1 MPINIF
7 MIDQTLIDNNS
18 KSITNAFSSAT
29 TIVDG
34 LMSVKN
40 VHTDE
45 CCKKLEN
52 FIFNLPEDQW
62 LPESTPKKDINRYSN
77 RYRINWKSDSIIEEL
92 SMSYNAITPLI
103 NKVFTRTKEKVFIGL
118 NIWKDTE
125 GFQAV
130 LHRDNGIIAVAM
142 QIYQGK
148 NVPKDCGTRF
158 EIENEMLHV
167 PYEHNS
173 GYVLE
178 QVDDIQQRIVHGTSR
193 PTPKDCTRL
202 SVYAIWSYPEFKD

>member
-34 LMSVKN
+34 LMSIKN

-62 LPESTPKKDINRYSN
+62 SLESTPKEDINKSRN

-92 SMSYNAITPLI
+92 SMSYDAITPLI

-125 GFQAV
+125 GFQTG
-130 LHRDNGIIAVAM
+130 LHRDNDIIAVAM

-158 EIENEMLHV
+158 EIDNEWLHL

-178 QVDDIQQRIVHGTSR
+178 QVDDIQQRIVHGTSL
-193 PTPKDCTRL
+193 PTPKDCTRV
-202 SVYAIWSYPEFKD
+202 SVYAIWSYPEFKK

>member
-1 MPINIF
+1 

-18 KSITNAFSSAT
+18 KSIYDALSSAT
-29 TIVDG
+29 PIYDG

-52 FIFNLPEDQW
+52 FISTLTENQW
-62 LPESTPKKDINRYSN
+62 SPESTPNKNMNKYRNRH
-77 RYRINWKSDSIIEEL
+77 RINWQNDSIIEEL
-92 SMSYNAITPLI
+92 SMSYDAVTPLI
-103 NKVFTRTKEKVFIGL
+103 NKIFNHTKEKVFIGL

-125 GFQAV
+125 GFQTG
-130 LHRDNGIIAVAM
+130 LHRDNDIIAVAM

-148 NVPKDCGTRF
+148 NVPENCGTRF
-158 EIENEMLHV
+158 EIENEMLHL
-167 PYEHNS
+167 PYKHNS

-178 QVDDIQQRIVHGTSR
+178 QADDIQQRLVH
-193 PTPKDCTRL
+193 
-202 SVYAIWSYPEFKD
+202 

>member
-1 MPINIF
+1 

-18 KSITNAFSSAT
+18 KSIYDALSSAT
-29 TIVDG
+29 PMYNG

-52 FIFNLPEDQW
+52 FIFNLSNDQW
-62 LPESTPKKDINRYSN
+62 SSESRPQLKTNQYQIRN
-77 RYRINWKSDSIIEEL
+77 RYRLNWQSDSIIEEL
-92 SMSYNAITPLI
+92 SMSYNAVTPLI
-103 NKVFTRTKEKVFIGL
+103 NKIFTRTKEKVFIGL

-125 GFQAV
+125 GFQTG
-130 LHRDNGIIAVAM
+130 LHRDNDIIAVAM
-142 QIYQGK
+142 QVYQGK

-158 EIENEMLHV
+158 EIENEMLHL
-167 PYEHNS
+167 PYKHNS

-178 QVDDIQQRIVHGTSR
+178 QVDDIQQRLVHGTSR
-193 PTPKDCTRL
+193 PTPKDCTRI
-202 SVYAIWSYPEFKD
+202 SVYAIWSYPEFKN

>member
-1 MPINIF
+1 

-18 KSITNAFSSAT
+18 KSIYDALSSAT
-29 TIVDG
+29 PIYDG

-52 FIFNLPEDQW
+52 FISNLTENQW
-62 LPESTPKKDINRYSN
+62 SPESTPNKNMNKYRNRH
-77 RYRINWKSDSIIEEL
+77 RINWQSDSIIEEL
-92 SMSYNAITPLI
+92 SMSYNAVTPLI
-103 NKVFTRTKEKVFIGL
+103 NKIFNHTKEKVFIGL

-125 GFQAV
+125 GFQTG
-130 LHRDNGIIAVAM
+130 LHRDNDIIAVAM

-148 NVPKDCGTRF
+148 NVPKNCGTRF
-158 EIENEMLHV
+158 EIENEMLHL

-178 QVDDIQQRIVHGTSR
+178 QADDIQQRLVHGTSR

-202 SVYAIWSYPEFKD
+202 SVYAVWSYPEFKD